1 MLHKCPNA
9 GCSKTFFF
17 KRNMTCS
24 NCDGSKRSQRA
35 HSTSVA
41 ASRYTSNDL
50 TPEALYAQQNAMH
63 LNQTLMALES
73 SDSSKEC
80 KSSDDSHIRRN
91 QCEDAPNR
99 TTIEAMNSDAES
111 KKFNSSRGMFASL
124 SEDTPTRIESS
135 NTHSHSHSSHDHSG
149 SSSSS
154 SSSDSWG
161 SSSYSSDSS
170 SSYDSGS
177 SSSSSD
183 SGGW

>member
-24 NCDGSKRSQRA
+24 NCDGSKRTPRV
-35 HSTSVA
+35 HSTPVA
-41 ASRYTSNDL
+41 ASRYSSNDL
-50 TPEALYAQQNAMH
+50 TPEALYAQQNAMQ
-63 LNQTLMALES
+63 LNNTLLALES
-73 SDSSKEC
+73 SDSSKDC

-91 QCEDAPNR
+91 QCEDTPSR
-99 TTIEAMNSDAES
+99 TEPSY
-111 KKFNSSRGMFASL
+111 
-124 SEDTPTRIESS
+124 
-135 NTHSHSHSSHDHSG
+135 THSHSHSSHDHS
-149 SSSSS
+149 SSSTS
-154 SSSDSWG
+154 SSSDSWS

-183 SGGW
+183 SSW

>member
-24 NCDGSKRSQRA
+24 NCDGSKRSQRLHTA
-35 HSTSVA
+35 PASST
-41 ASRYTSNDL
+41 RHTSNGL
-50 TPEALYAQQNAMH
+50 SPEALYAQQNAMQ

-91 QCEDAPNR
+91 QCED
-99 TTIEAMNSDAES
+99 
-111 KKFNSSRGMFASL
+111 
-124 SEDTPTRIESS
+124 TPTRIEPSY
-135 NTHSHSHSSHDHSG
+135 THSHSHSGHDYSG
-149 SSSSS
+149 GSSSS
-154 SSSDSWG
+154 SSSDSWS
-161 SSSYSSDSS
+161 SSSYSSDSG
-170 SSYDSGS
+170 SSYDSS

-183 SGGW
+183 SSW

>member
-24 NCDGSKRSQRA
+24 NCDGSKRSQRLHTA
-35 HSTSVA
+35 STS
-41 ASRYTSNDL
+41 STRHTSNGL
-50 TPEALYAQQNAMH
+50 SPEALYAQQNAMQ

-91 QCEDAPNR
+91 QCED
-99 TTIEAMNSDAES
+99 
-111 KKFNSSRGMFASL
+111 
-124 SEDTPTRIESS
+124 TPTRIEPSY
-135 NTHSHSHSSHDHSG
+135 THSHSHSGHDYSG
-149 SSSSS
+149 GSSSS
-154 SSSDSWG
+154 SSSDSWS
-161 SSSYSSDSS
+161 SSSYSSDSG
-170 SSYDSGS
+170 SSYDSS

-183 SGGW
+183 SSW

>member
-24 NCDGSKRSQRA
+24 NCDGSKRSQRV
-35 HSTSVA
+35 HSTPVA
-41 ASRYTSNDL
+41 ASRYTSNDS
-50 TPEALYAQQNAMH
+50 TPEALFAQQNAMQ

-80 KSSDDSHIRRN
+80 KLSDDSHIRRN
-91 QCEDAPNR
+91 QCED
-99 TTIEAMNSDAES
+99 
-111 KKFNSSRGMFASL
+111 
-124 SEDTPTRIESS
+124 TPTRIEPSY
-135 NTHSHSHSSHDHSG
+135 THSHSHSSHDYSG

-154 SSSDSWG
+154 SSSDSW
-161 SSSYSSDSS
+161 SSSSSSSDSG
-170 SSYDSGS
+170 SSYDSS